1 MGICLDYDCCEF
13 VVRLST
19 TFKVKN
25 QFQPVNVRHRK
36 QMIVNQLSFAKQK
49 NISVLAPLADRNNNN
64 LRGHECRHWALSKRV
79 YPDSR
84 TFSIRFPN
92 FWKLLIGKSIHAGLA
107 MAIRLGMNEPPLLN
121 LNNLSQWNWHGCFFQ
136 LATFAKESRIGADSD
151 TQGAPSAKC
160 KLHLDN
166 ETTEEETNSD
176 HYIESIRSKITIR
189 LKTKWL

>member
-13 VVRLST
+13 VVRLSS

-49 NISVLAPLADRNNNN
+49 NISVLAPCRSKLTTCGDTNAGI
-64 LRGHECRHWALSKRV
+64 GHSANEYTQIHGLFQFA
-79 YPDSR
+79 
-84 TFSIRFPN
+84 TFPN

-160 KLHLDN
+160 KLYLDN
-166 ETTEEETNSD
+166 ETTEDETNSD